1 MGVGGMMD
9 EQPGFTPV
17 HLYEYLVTARAK
29 LLDCVR
35 RLPYDQY
42 TKEFPFGLKTLR
54 DTMVEIPLSEWS
66 YIRRIRG
73 EPVALKSQEEHPFW
87 KYYDTD
93 LSPLE
98 AAWRELTEDTRRT
111 LRRIT
116 DWSKPVEWTT
126 YSDPKYRIRTITGG
140 IAGQLLFHEIHH
152 RAQAMAMLR
161 LLSVPAENLDYSLLV
176 YERTKL
182 PAQEHV

>member
-1 MGVGGMMD
+1 MGDGGMTD
-9 EQPGFTPV
+9 ERAGFIPI

-29 LLDCVR
+29 LLDWLR
-35 RLPYDQY
+35 PLTLEQY

-54 DTMVEIPLSEWS
+54 DTLVEIPLAEWG
-66 YIRRIRG
+66 YIRRMRE

-87 KYYDTD
+87 KYYDTGFA
-93 LSPLE
+93 PLE
-98 AAWRELTEDTRRT
+98 AAWKELAEDTRQT

-126 YSDPKYRIRTITGG
+126 YGDQKFRVRAITGG

-161 LLSVPAENLDYSLLV
+161 QLGVPAENLDYSLLV

-182 PAQEHV
+182 PVAR